1 MSHLRHL
8 VKQAGETLLGS
19 GLAVTAG
26 LARRRGSRLI
36 LSYHNVVSG
45 ESPPL
50 LGDRSLHLPLRNLRE
65 QLDTLKELGIPV
77 VPLASAHAPALNGP
91 PEVVLTFDD
100 AYAGTLQHAIPE
112 LASRGL
118 PATIFVAPGLL
129 GAAAPWWDLLASPA
143 LGAVPEPI
151 RLEAL
156 ARYHG
161 EGQLILEHAVASGRA
176 LQPPAAEHR
185 IGSEAELHDAMALH
199 AGLTLG
205 THTWSH
211 PNLEALATLSE
222 EQARTQL
229 TKTAAWLEERFGE
242 RAIGFVAY
250 PYGLESPAVR
260 RITSLAGFVGGL
272 RVSGGWDSRRG
283 DPYGIPRLNI
293 TAGLSRRGFRVR
305 LAALIGSR

>member
-1 MSHLRHL
+1 
-8 VKQAGETLLGS
+8 
-19 GLAVTAG
+19 
-26 LARRRGSRLI
+26 
-36 LSYHNVVSG
+36 
-45 ESPPL
+45 
-50 LGDRSLHLPLRNLRE
+50 
-65 QLDTLKELGIPV
+65 
-77 VPLASAHAPALNGP
+77 
-91 PEVVLTFDD
+91 
-100 AYAGTLQHAIPE
+100 
-112 LASRGL
+112 
-118 PATIFVAPGLL
+118 
-129 GAAAPWWDLLASPA
+129 
-143 LGAVPEPI
+143 
-151 RLEAL
+151 
-156 ARYHG
+156 
-161 EGQLILEHAVASGRA
+161 
-176 LQPPAAEHR
+176 
-185 IGSEAELHDAMALH
+185 MALH